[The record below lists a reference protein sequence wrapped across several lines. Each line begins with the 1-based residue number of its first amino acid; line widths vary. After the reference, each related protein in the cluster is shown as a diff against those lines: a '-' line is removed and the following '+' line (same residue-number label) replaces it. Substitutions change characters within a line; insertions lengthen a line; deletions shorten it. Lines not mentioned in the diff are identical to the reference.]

1 MFSIRISPLTPE
13 MLAYAEQGA
22 PRRQALIS
30 IMDHKRDA
38 LERYPA
44 ERVLRLCFDDAVDS
58 SFYQNLITME
68 QAEAIRDFVLRYQNE
83 IDVLRCRT
91 ELAVQISIALVT
103 LGAIYGMMKSGA
115 MTLKAEIEQERAE
128 VRRAHARIT
137 EIQKEIAD
145 YRERQAG
152 ELVDR
157 EILREVEK
165 RLLDEIRQM
174 QMQLRDLY
182 EKLIARGYPPS

>member
-83 IDVLRCRT
+83 IDVLIVHCTGGASRSP
-91 ELAVQISIALVT
+91 AVAAGIVA
-103 LGAIYGMMKSGA
+103 GMGLDDSGFWNS
-115 MTLKAEIEQERAE
+115 ERYRPNPRVYE
-128 VRRAHARIT
+128 WVRAAF
-137 EIQKEIAD
+137 ES
-145 YRERQAG
+145 G
-152 ELVDR
+152 VCPN
-157 EILREVEK
+157 
-165 RLLDEIRQM
+165 IRDDM
-174 QMQLRDLY
+174 
-182 EKLIARGYPPS
+182 I